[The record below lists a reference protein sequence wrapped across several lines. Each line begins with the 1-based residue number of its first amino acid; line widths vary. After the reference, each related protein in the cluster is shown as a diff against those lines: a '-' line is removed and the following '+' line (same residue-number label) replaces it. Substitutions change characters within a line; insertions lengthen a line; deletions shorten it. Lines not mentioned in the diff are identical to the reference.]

1 LNVSR
6 KWIFF
11 ISFQK
16 EETGMRT
23 QRFIAAL
30 LIIMATAFI
39 SCFQDDM
46 IFLSEKI
53 EIAANPNLA
62 EWIPRIAYNSQDD
75 EFLVVWTE
83 QGVREPGGPSLYGIM
98 AQRFSTLGEKV
109 GSSFNP
115 AGDPVGKIILLPTP
129 EHDELNEYF
138 IAYTM
143 SGDGFDQFGSIISNT
158 GSGIREPFPISE
170 RPRSQMHSSVAFN
183 TQKREFFVVYNS
195 SEGGSP
201 NIKGVILD
209 EDGTPVTDE
218 LMINDT
224 EGDQYNPY
232 IVYNPTD
239 NTYLLNWEDFRHV
252 PTWEQNGEIYGA
264 LLDSDG
270 SVLENDIPMIDD
282 FGDPD
287 EGDQRLNHIAYNPDK
302 NEFFVCWT
310 DTAPT
315 LDNIGV
321 RGRFITADG
330 KLNGPLF
337 VVVDTVAPQIYPH
350 PVYVPSKKQYFI
362 LWEDGKNSEDTDAN
376 WRTIADL
383 DIYGKWMSSNG
394 MFFSDEVVFCKE
406 PGIQRY
412 SSISYSP
419 NTDRML
425 VAWQDVVDEDL
436 RLGETDDQA
445 GQHVREQG
453 GNIYA
458 IAYGTP

>member
-1 LNVSR
+1 L
-6 KWIFF
+6 FYF
-11 ISFQK
+11 IPK
-16 EETGMRT
+16 EEVYMKA
-23 QRFIAAL
+23 QRLRAVVVIILIAGL
-30 LIIMATAFI
+30 FT
-39 SCFQDDM
+39 SCFQDNM
-46 IFLSEKI
+46 VFLSEKI

-62 EWIPRIAYNSQDD
+62 EWIPRIAYNSIDE

-83 QGVREPGGPSLYGIM
+83 QGVREPGGPSLYGIV
-98 AQRFSTLGEKV
+98 AQRFSSLGEKV
-109 GSSFNP
+109 GSSFDP
-115 AGDPVGKIILLPTP
+115 AGGPVGKIILLPTP
-129 EHDELNEYF
+129 EHNEFTNEYL

-143 SGDGFDQFGSIISNT
+143 SGTGFDQFCTIINNT
-158 GSGIREPFPISE
+158 GTSMEDPFPISE
-170 RPRSQMHSSVAFN
+170 QPRSQMHSSVAFN
-183 TQKREFFVVYNS
+183 TVDKQFFVVYNS

-201 NIKGVILD
+201 NIKGIILD

-232 IVYNPTD
+232 IAYNPTD
-239 NTYLLNWEDFRHV
+239 NTYLLNWEDFRNV

-270 SVLENDIPMIDD
+270 SVLVNDIRMIDD

-302 NEFFVCWT
+302 NEFFVCWA
-310 DTAPT
+310 DTAPS

-330 KLNGPLF
+330 KLKGPLF
-337 VVVDTVAPQIYPH
+337 VVSDTTAPQIFPH
-350 PVYVPSKKQYFI
+350 PIYVPTKKQYFI
-362 LWEDGKNSEDTDAN
+362 LWEDGRNAEDPNADWGDTD
-376 WRTIADL
+376 DL
-383 DIYGKWMSSNG
+383 DIYGKWMSPNG
-394 MFFSDEVVFCKE
+394 MFFSDEIVFCKE

-412 SSISYSP
+412 SSIGYSP

-425 VAWQDVVDEDL
+425 IAWQDVVDEDL
-436 RLGETDDQA
+436 QLGETDDQA

-453 GNIYA
+453 GNVYA